1 MSSEEGKLEDYAKRL
16 LRGSTLVFLCMV
28 ASTFVAFLLRMFLA
42 RSLGVEGYGLFYSV
56 FFFVSFFL
64 LFRDLGLN
72 SALVKFIP
80 EFRVKGDLSSLRSSL
95 FLVFLFQ
102 SFSSLLL
109 FVPLFLL
116 SGWLSSSFFRTSEAL
131 LPFRLLLFW
140 FLASTFYQLLRS
152 TFQGLQDMLAYSLLD
167 LLWILVILVGSL
179 CLVPSWGI
187 SGVAFSYLL
196 SAGLLTVGGAWY
208 LGRKY
213 GEVAGPLEKK
223 EGTLAKLLSFALPFF
238 LGGLGSLVLA
248 YTDTLMLTL
257 FRGTREVGLYQ
268 AAQPLAALL
277 GYFVGALTT
286 ALFPLV
292 SEMWAKGERKLVR
305 EATGFLFKSS
315 LAVVLPFSLLFLS
328 FPEVALRLL
337 FGGEYLGS
345 CTALRILSCHAVL
358 WALLSV
364 MGTVVAGVGEPLLI
378 TKTVAWMAGL
388 NFLGNLLLVPPFGA
402 SGAALTTL
410 LSSLLGVLLLPR
422 YARKKVGKT
431 PFSSLLKVVVGGVLA
446 FLLISLLKSLLF
458 LSSWLEVLLIFP
470 PVLSLYLLWLLGT
483 GVFTEGEKKI
493 LFRLLSFQ
501 GRKV

>member
-95 FLVFLFQ
+95 FVVFLLQ
-102 SFSSLLL
+102 SLSSLFL
-109 FVPLFLL
+109 FIPLFLL

-131 LPFRLLLFW
+131 LPLRLLLFW

-167 LLWILVILVGSL
+167 LFWILVILVGSL
-179 CLVPSWGI
+179 CLVPSRGV

-213 GEVAGPLEKK
+213 GEVAGPLERK

-238 LGGLGSLVLA
+238 VGGLGSLVLA
-248 YTDTLMLTL
+248 YTDTLMLTF
-257 FRGTREVGLYQ
+257 FRGTGEVGLYQ
-268 AAQPLAALL
+268 AAQPLARLL
-277 GYFVGALTT
+277 GYFVEALTA

-305 EATGFLFKSS
+305 EVTGFLFKSS
-315 LAVVLPFSLLFLS
+315 LAVILPFSLLFLS
-328 FPEVALRLL
+328 FPEVALRLV

-345 CTALRILSCHAVL
+345 CTALRILSFHTVL
-358 WALLSV
+358 GALFSV
-364 MGTVVAGVGEPLLI
+364 VGTVVAGVGKPLLI
-378 TKTVAWMAGL
+378 TKTVAWMAVL
-388 NFLGNLLLVPPFGA
+388 NFLGNLLLIPPLGA

-410 LSSLLGVLLLPR
+410 LSSFLGILLLRR
-422 YARKKVGKT
+422 YAWKEVGRAT
-431 PFSSLLKVVVGGVLA
+431 LPPLLKVAAGGSLV
-446 FLLISLLKSLLF
+446 FLLISLFKSLLS
-458 LSSWLEVLLIFP
+458 LSPWLEAMVIFP
-470 PVLSLYLLWLLGT
+470 PLLSLYLFWLLGA

-493 LFRLLSFQ
+493 LFRLLFFS
-501 GRKV
+501 GERG

>member
-1 MSSEEGKLEDYAKRL
+1 MSSEEGKLEGYARRL
-16 LRGSTLVFLCMV
+16 LRGSTVVFLCMV

-95 FLVFLFQ
+95 LLVFLLQ
-102 SFSSLLL
+102 SLSSLFL

-131 LPFRLLLFW
+131 PLLRLLLFW
-140 FLASTFYQLLRS
+140 FLASAFYQLLRS

-167 LLWILVILVGSL
+167 LFWILVILLGSW
-179 CLVPSWGI
+179 CLVPSWGAR
-187 SGVAFSYLL
+187 GVALSYLL

-213 GEVAGPLEKK
+213 GEVAGPLKRK
-223 EGTLAKLLSFALPFF
+223 EGTLGKLLSFALPFF
-238 LGGLGSLVLA
+238 VGGLGSLVLA
-248 YTDTLMLTL
+248 YTDTLMLTF
-257 FRGTREVGLYQ
+257 FRGAGEVGLYQ
-268 AAQPLAALL
+268 AAQPLAGLL

-286 ALFPLV
+286 TLFPMV
-292 SEMWAKGERKLVR
+292 SEMWAKGERELVR

-328 FPEVALRLL
+328 FPEVAVRLV

-345 CTALRILSCHAVL
+345 CLALRILSCHAVL

-364 MGTVVAGVGEPLLI
+364 MGTVVAGVGKPLLI

-388 NFLGNLLLVPPFGA
+388 NFLGNLLLIPSFGA

-410 LSSLLGVLLLPR
+410 LSSFLGILLLHR
-422 YARKKVGKT
+422 YAWKKVGRA
-431 PFSSLLKVVVGGVLA
+431 PLLPLLKVVAWGVLA
-446 FLLISLLKSLLF
+446 FLLISLFKSLLS
-458 LSSWLEVLLIFP
+458 LSPWLEVLTILP
-470 PVLSLYLLWLLGT
+470 PILSLYLLWLLRAE
-483 GVFTEGEKKI
+483 VFTEGEKKI
-493 LFRLLSFQ
+493 LFRLLPFR
-501 GRKV
+501 GERC